1 MNHYQEVWM
10 KIGIISFSDGRK
22 RVAEATT
29 ADCLRFQGEIAK
41 WLRSKKYEAIE
52 GQEIIWNHETYR
64 SMAKLMNIKKVDIC
78 IFNFAVWSYPDFSV
92 QAAELINAPILFTGV
107 LNPGYPGWVAFFAS
121 AGALDEVG
129 IPFGRALGNIKEKSV
144 QKDIITFIEQHDPG
158 RRKKGQEMALN
169 LHDVRYGEFDG
180 PSMGMYTGHIDQSQ
194 WKEQFGIHVFHRSQL
209 TLVQNMK
216 KISDSRVKK
225 GLDWLEEHT
234 KKIHWDGKMLTP
246 GLDGTLARQVRLYL
260 STKDFCKQ
268 EGIDFCG
275 ITGQLD
281 LTEYEE
287 FCTAD
292 VTEALLNDNTDWEN
306 PRKKPIPCATECDSN
321 GALTMFMLF
330 MLTDKPVLFADLRHY
345 HENLDLYDLTN
356 SGQHAPYLSKYSD
369 DWRKNWGEV
378 ELMPASKFYFV
389 GGGASVKFFSDACK
403 PVTFARL
410 TRKTGQYRMHMFTGE
425 FLDVKQVD
433 RDKLAKM
440 TTYEWPHAFAR
451 FNCPYS
457 EFKKYFSCNHIHAA
471 PGDHIAELMAAC
483 EVLGIEPVVMG

>member
-1 MNHYQEVWM
+1 M

-22 RVAEATT
+22 RVAEATQK
-29 ADCLRFQGEIAK
+29 DCLRFQGEIAQ
-41 WLRSKKYEAIE
+41 WLRTKKYDVVE
-52 GQEIIWNHETYR
+52 GKEVIWNHETYR
-64 SMAKLMNIKKVDIC
+64 SMAKLMNTHKVDIC

-92 QAAELINAPILFTGV
+92 QVADLIAAPILFTGV

-129 IPFGRALGNIKEKSV
+129 IPYGRALGNIKDRAV
-144 QKDIITFIEQHDPG
+144 QNDIITFIEQHNPNQ
-158 RRKKGQEMALN
+158 RKKGLTMVAK
-169 LHDVRYGEFDG
+169 LHDMRYGEFDG

-216 KISDSRVKK
+216 NISDSRVKK
-225 GLDWLEEHT
+225 GLEWLEQHT
-234 KKIHWDGKMLTP
+234 KKIHWDGNMLTP

-281 LTEYEE
+281 LTEYKE

-292 VTEALLNDNTDWEN
+292 VIEALLNDNADWEN
-306 PRKKPIPCATECDSN
+306 PKKKPIPCATECDSN
-321 GALTMFMLF
+321 GALTMLMLYL
-330 MLTDKPVLFADLRHY
+330 LTEKPVLFADLRHY
-345 HENLDLYDLTN
+345 HEELDLYDLTN

-369 DWRKNWGEV
+369 DYKVNWGEV
-378 ELMPASKFYFV
+378 ELMPASQFYFV
-389 GGGASVKFFSDACK
+389 GGGASVKFYSDACK

-410 TRKTGQYRMHMFTGE
+410 TRKSGQYRLHMFTGE
-425 FLDVKQVD
+425 FLNVKQAD
-433 RDKLAKM
+433 REKLAKM
-440 TTYEWPHAFAR
+440 TTYEWPHAYASFDCSY
-451 FNCPYS
+451 N

-471 PGDHIAELMAAC
+471 PGNHIPALLAAC
-483 EVLGIEPVVMG
+483 EYLGVEPIVLG